1 MQLQLTKNNHFKF
14 GFDQPDF
21 SARTSPT
28 QTWTVN
34 YGSIERPVQD
44 WKSECLIAAKQ
55 IAETTSKQIYVCFS
69 GGIDSEVAI
78 ESFRLAGI
86 PVVAAIMR
94 FKNGLNSH
102 DISWAEKYCRR
113 HQIRMEY
120 YDVDVNAF
128 YQSQEYREVISA
140 TNCFYPMLSL
150 QMKIME
156 WVAQN
161 GGFPV
166 VGSAE
171 CYVERLP
178 TGNWVLFEREIYA
191 SLYRFQILKNFE
203 GVCGFF
209 QWSPEIMYSF
219 LIDPMIGKL
228 VAGEIFG
235 KTNSLE
241 IKQHIYGHHF
251 LTELRPKYYGWE
263 QFGELEQK
271 LRMKLLSRFSYAQG
285 EAKTPFDVAL
295 KILNGRGF

>member
-14 GFDQPDF
+14 GFDSQYF
-21 SARTSPT
+21 TTRQSPT
-28 QTWTVN
+28 QTWTID

-44 WKSECLIAAKQ
+44 WKTECLTAAKEIAAS
-55 IAETTSKQIYVCFS
+55 TSKKIYVCFS

-86 PVVAAIMR
+86 PVVAAVMR
-94 FKNGLNSH
+94 FKSGFNNH
-102 DISWAEKYCRR
+102 DIAWAEKYSRR
-113 HQIRMEY
+113 HHIPIEY
-120 YDVDVNAF
+120 FDVDVISF
-128 YQSQEYREVISA
+128 YQTPEYRDIIAA

-150 QMKIME
+150 QMKVME
-156 WVAQN
+156 WVVQK

-171 CYVERLP
+171 CYVERLV
-178 TGNWVLFEREIYA
+178 NQKWVVFEREIFA
-191 SLYRFQILKNFE
+191 TLYQYQMLRNLE

-219 LIDPMIGKL
+219 LIDPMIKKL
-228 VAGEIFG
+228 VAGQYPG

-241 IKQHIYGHHF
+241 IKQLIYSHHF
-251 LTELRPKYYGWE
+251 QTEPRPKYYGWE

-271 LRMKLLSRFSYAQG
+271 LRLELLARFSFAQG
-285 EAKTPFDVAL
+285 EAKTPYEMVL
-295 KILNGRGF
+295 KTLNEKGL